1 MSNNPGRVRIAAI
14 SMIAAV
20 PLLAGCSDDSTTV
33 ANASSASGNQ
43 QGAESKSPPAPT
55 LPNGDLEASS
65 LLAYLRARYDFVA
78 KDQFSAPFDDKALI
92 GRRFKV
98 EIPEAEAEGDHWPI
112 TFQYDADKQLLTL
125 SLDSSSDFYGD
136 TSGQFT
142 FIPLE
147 RKTTYL
153 PKQMMQTA
161 FGVTAE
167 VTPTAL
173 AAGSSAITSR
183 PRRISMPRSLQK
195 AGGRIRICSKA
206 FSPAR

>member
-112 TFQYDADKQLLTL
+112 TFQYDADKQLLTCRSIPRVISMATPAANL
-125 SLDSSSDFYGD
+125 RSFRSSGKR
-136 TSGQFT
+136 
-142 FIPLE
+142 P
-147 RKTTYL
+147 
-153 PKQMMQTA
+153 
-161 FGVTAE
+161 
-167 VTPTAL
+167 
-173 AAGSSAITSR
+173 TSR
-183 PRRISMPRSLQK
+183 SR
-195 AGGRIRICSKA
+195 
-206 FSPAR
+206 